1 MKLCLAILGPT
12 ASGKSELALELA
24 QALGGEI
31 ICLDSVTVY
40 RHFEIGAAKPAPED
54 RKRVPHHLLDILDPQ
69 EEFSAFDFVKR
80 ADAALSDIH
89 ARGKLPIVVGGT
101 YFYLRALQNGMY
113 PSDKVPPEIVEQV
126 ESSYL
131 DGEHWLTEKMHADLK
146 AVDPRAAEKIHA
158 NDRYRLVR
166 ALSLWKHL
174 GTAPSKLQPEPIS
187 EAQTE
192 RLWVKYA
199 LALPRHRLVDRVAA
213 RTHKMVDGGLLEET
227 RGLLKRFPRARALTS
242 VGYAEAV
249 THLAS
254 GSSDKKALCNAII
267 EKTRQL
273 AKRQITWI
281 RSDPEIRFVAP
292 GDTARMR
299 LEFNNLKYVLNEEA
313 G

>member
-31 ICLDSVTVY
+31 VCLDSVTVY
-40 RHFEIGAAKPAPED
+40 RHFEIGAAKPAAVD
-54 RKRVPHHLLDILDPQ
+54 RKQVPHHLLDIMDPND
-69 EEFSAFDFVKR
+69 EFSAFDFVKR
-80 ADAALSDIH
+80 ADATLSEIH
-89 ARGKLPIVVGGT
+89 NKGKVPIIVGGT

-113 PSDKVPPEIVEQV
+113 PGDKVPPEIVESV
-126 ESSYL
+126 ENSYV
-131 DGEHWLTEKMHADLK
+131 DGEDWLTEKMHADLK
-146 AVDPRAAEKIHA
+146 AVDPQAAEKIHPK
-158 NDRYRLVR
+158 DRYRLVR

-174 GTAPSKLQPEPIS
+174 GTPPSKLQPELIS
-187 EAQTE
+187 AAQKD
-192 RLWVKYA
+192 RLWMKYA
-199 LALPRHRLVDRVAA
+199 IALPRHRLVDRVAA
-213 RTHKMVDGGLLEET
+213 RTFKMVEGGLLEET
-227 RGLLKRFPRARALTS
+227 QKLLDQFPKARALSS

-249 THLAS
+249 AHLKS
-254 GSSDKKALCNAII
+254 GSNDKKALCNAII

-292 GDTARMR
+292 GDIGRIR
-299 LEFNNLKYVLNEEA
+299 LEFNNLKYVLDEEA